1 MHSRKIVLSVP
12 CEERGA
18 SDQSEN
24 CGHQNN
30 LRGLTRTIMG
40 WMEKEGKA
48 QNPKHPGQCHS
59 TSDALRHHPQD
70 LCKKILRLGPHPKP
84 IKSESL
90 YHGLR
95 W

>member
-1 MHSRKIVLSVP
+1 MHSRKIVLSVR

-48 QNPKHPGQCHS
+48 QNPKHPGQ
-59 TSDALRHHPQD
+59 
-70 LCKKILRLGPHPKP
+70 
-84 IKSESL
+84 
-90 YHGLR
+90 
-95 W
+95 